1 MTGDH
6 STLHHEESSA
16 GQRRQ
21 PLVVGHWSLVILLSL
36 ALLAFWV
43 IWPKVVSNVW
53 ANLGTVELSRAMVG
67 EDTSGLEP
75 ARVYLERATQ
85 WDAGH
90 GQAYRNL
97 GRLAALRGD
106 LSTAMWAW
114 TRATETLPNDV
125 WAHVELGDACWD
137 LGRKDEAVNWWVRA
151 ASVDP
156 EFVRR
161 LEQESPAG
169 SGRFTTRSEY
179 ERVLG
184 IVAEAAVKAHPGQA
198 YPYMLLG
205 FLARDRGDYPEA
217 TRWFSLAAQVDRG
230 SHDPLRELGIV
241 AERQGRYDLATAYFR
256 KAIEREPRQPSNY
269 ASLAGTYA
277 RQREFDLAAE
287 WYQRALALYPD
298 SAGDHYGLAQAYYQ
312 LGRYADALAEY
323 RQVLSLEPG
332 HQASQAQV
340 AALEQILSEEGA
352 K

>member
-21 PLVVGHWSLVILLSL
+21 SLVILLSL

-184 IVAEAAVKAHPGQA
+184 IVAETAVKAHPGQA

-241 AERQGRYDLATAYFR
+241 AERQGHYDLAEAYFR
-256 KAIEREPRQPSNY
+256 KAIEREPRQPCNY
-269 ASLAGTYA
+269 SSLAHTYA
-277 RQREFDLAAE
+277 ERREFDLAVE
-287 WYQRALALYPD
+287 WYRRAIQLDPGHPDYHRHLAE
-298 SAGDHYGLAQAYYQ
+298 AYYQ
-312 LGRYADALAEY
+312 LEQYADALAEY
-323 RQVLSLEPG
+323 RRVLELQPDNQGAQV
-332 HQASQAQV
+332 QV
-340 AALEQILSEEGA
+340 AALERMLGEGRM
-352 K
+352 KK